1 MQPSV
6 LTQETQV
13 INCTED
19 AAANTVLHISS
30 FLFRKISHGEEKWQ
44 VKQKNNNNKNSIRQ
58 LTKEDLLGRYVQLQ
72 VAEDLREKNSYSSLA
87 PKSLSA
93 DECYAICG

>member
-1 MQPSV
+1 M
-6 LTQETQV
+6 
-13 INCTED
+13 
-19 AAANTVLHISS
+19 
-30 FLFRKISHGEEKWQ
+30 
-44 VKQKNNNNKNSIRQ
+44 KQKNNNNKNSIRQ

-72 VAEDLREKNSYSSLA
+72 VAEDLRDKNSYSSLA